1 MNVSHDKYRKSRMQ
15 NSSSLEVMLGRSLYS
30 TNIRKC
36 GCLLIDFYMFLS
48 SASLSGTDIF
58 HHFCHSSYVVFS
70 RYPFDNPAL
79 RVSVVALCLVS
90 VNEKERG

>member
-15 NSSSLEVMLGRSLYS
+15 NSSSLEVMLGRILYS

-48 SASLSGTDIF
+48 SAPLSGADIF
-58 HHFCHSSYVVFS
+58 HYSCHSSYVGLAATHLS
-70 RYPFDNPAL
+70 IQRSGLA
-79 RVSVVALCLVS
+79 
-90 VNEKERG
+90 